1 MRPGFALVGGLLIS
15 VLGLVTVLASPADFV
30 GVLLIAGGVC
40 VAVAG
45 NRVPAPE

>member
-15 VLGLVTVLASPADFV
+15 AAGLAVVLLSAADLV
-30 GVLLIAGGVC
+30 GVLLIAGGVA

-45 NRVPAPE
+45 NRIPATE

>member
-15 VLGLVTVLASPADFV
+15 GLGLVTVLASAADIV

-40 VAVAG
+40 AAVAG
-45 NRVPAPE
+45 NRIPAPE